1 MKDGLLAEKRIAE
14 ERADEEEERVAATGK
29 SCERASVP
37 GLVGKMS
44 CDAAGA
50 GR

>member
-29 SCERASVP
+29 SYGRGSVP
-37 GLVGKMS
+37 GLVGKS
-44 CDAAGA
+44 SGDTTDA